1 MGAESKNLVTISYV
15 TDTDVSYY
23 HIGEVEGSF
32 QKEELKEYI
41 KRFGHENLLTQL
53 AFLQFQV
60 WDVIRELNYEI
71 DNDSVKC
78 CDSVNKI

>member
-32 QKEELKEYI
+32 QKEELKEFI

-71 DNDSVKC
+71 DNDSVKH
-78 CDSVNKI
+78 CDGVNKF

>member
-23 HIGEVEGSF
+23 HIGEAEGSF
-32 QKEELKEYI
+32 QKEELKEFV
-41 KRFGHENLLTQL
+41 KRFGHENLLAQL

-71 DNDSVKC
+71 DNDGVKY
-78 CDSVNKI
+78 CDGVNKI

>member
-32 QKEELKEYI
+32 QKEEPI
-41 KRFGHENLLTQL
+41 TCRSAHG
-53 AFLQFQV
+53 
-60 WDVIRELNYEI
+60 
-71 DNDSVKC
+71 
-78 CDSVNKI
+78 